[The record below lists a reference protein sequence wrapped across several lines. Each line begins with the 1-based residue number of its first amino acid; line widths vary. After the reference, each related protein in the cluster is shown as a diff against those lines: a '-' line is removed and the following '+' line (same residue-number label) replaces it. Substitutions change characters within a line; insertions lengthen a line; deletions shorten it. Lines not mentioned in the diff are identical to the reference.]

1 MVKIAKISHILS
13 PKSAHRLLEEKFIS
27 LLQSCKTTKQIHQI
41 QTQVIAHGFSHNDYV
56 TPKLVTACAELKQMA
71 YAHQVF
77 DQIPDPN
84 FALWNALLR
93 GYAKNESH
101 REVVALFGRMKSM
114 DIMPNCFTF
123 PVVIK
128 SCGKLSRL
136 VEGEEVHCVVIKG
149 GFRSNPFVGTTLIE
163 MYAAGGVIGAAYK
176 VFGEMFERNV
186 VAWTSMINGYILC
199 GDMVSAQ
206 RLFDLAPERDI
217 VLWNTMVSGYIE
229 LGDMVTARK
238 LFDKMPRRDVICWNT
253 VLNGYA
259 SNQDIEACEDLFEK
273 MPERNVFS
281 WNGLIGG
288 YARNGRFIEVMGSF
302 KRMLTEGDVLPNDVT
317 LTTVLST
324 CARLGA
330 LDLGKWV
337 HVYAENM
344 EYKYNRNVYV
354 GNALIDMYAKCGV
367 VDNAVDVFKNM
378 DKKDLITWNT
388 IICGLA
394 THGRGGDALSLF
406 SQMKNSRLKPDGIT
420 FIGILCSCTH
430 LGLVEDGLSYFQS
443 MVSDY
448 SIMPQIE
455 HYGCM
460 VDLLGRAGLLVQA
473 MDFVRQMPIEADV
486 VIWAALLGACRKYKN
501 IELAELALERLI
513 ELEPKNPANYVMLS
527 NVYGDLGRW
536 KDVARLKVAIRDT
549 GYKKFPGISS
559 IEVNDGVVEFC
570 SLDERH
576 PETQEIYEALR
587 GLTKLLRSSGN
598 VPDFLELGHGD

>member
-1 MVKIAKISHILS
+1 MVKIAKISHILA

-27 LLQSCKTTKQIHQI
+27 LLQSCKTTKLLHQI

-114 DIMPNCFTF
+114 DILPNCFTF

-217 VLWNTMVSGYIE
+217 VLWNTIVSGYIK
-229 LGDMVTARK
+229 LGNMVTARK

-259 SNQDIEACEDLFEK
+259 SNQGIEACEDLFEK
-273 MPERNVFS
+273 MPVRNVFS

-288 YARNGRFIEVMGSF
+288 YARNGRFIEVLGSF
-302 KRMLTEGDVLPNDVT
+302 KLMLTEGDVLPNDAT
-317 LTTVLST
+317 LTTVLSA

-344 EYKYNRNVYV
+344 GYNRNVYV

-460 VDLLGRAGLLVQA
+460 VDLLGRAGLLEQA
-473 MDFVRQMPIEADV
+473 VDFVRQMPIEADV
-486 VIWAALLGACRKYKN
+486 VIWAALLGACRTYKN

-536 KDVARLKVAIRDT
+536 KDVARLKVAMRDT

-559 IEVNDGVVEFC
+559 IEVNDSVVEFC

-576 PETQEIYEALR
+576 PETEEIYEALR

>member
-1 MVKIAKISHILS
+1 M
-13 PKSAHRLLEEKFIS
+13 F
-27 LLQSCKTTKQIHQI
+27 
-41 QTQVIAHGFSHNDYV
+41 
-56 TPKLVTACAELKQMA
+56 
-71 YAHQVF
+71 
-77 DQIPDPN
+77 
-84 FALWNALLR
+84 R
-93 GYAKNESH
+93 GYAKNENH
-101 REVVALFGRMKSM
+101 REVMLLFGRMKSM

-128 SCGKLSRL
+128 SCGRLKRL

-149 GFRSNPFVGTTLIE
+149 GFRANPYVGTTLIE

-206 RLFDLAPERDI
+206 RLFHLAPERDI

-229 LGDMVTARK
+229 LRDMLAARK
-238 LFDKMPRRDVICWNT
+238 LFDDMPRRDVMGWNT

-259 SNQDIEACEDLFEK
+259 SNGEIDACEKLFEE

-288 YARNGRFIEVMGSF
+288 YARNGRFFQVLGSF
-302 KRMLTEGDVLPNDVT
+302 KRMLSEGDVLPNDAT
-317 LTTVLST
+317 LVTVLSA

-337 HVYAENM
+337 HVYAENIG
-344 EYKYNRNVYV
+344 YKRNVFV
-354 GNALIDMYAKCGV
+354 GNALIDMYAKCGII
-367 VDNAVDVFKNM
+367 DNALDVFKSM
-378 DKKDLITWNT
+378 DNKDLITWNT

-394 THGRGGDALSLF
+394 MHGCGADALNVF
-406 SQMKNSRLKPDGIT
+406 RQMKNYGENPDGIT

-430 LGLVEDGLSYFQS
+430 LGLVEDGLLYFQS
-443 MVSDY
+443 MVDDY
-448 SIMPQIE
+448 SIVPQIE

-460 VDLLGRAGLLVQA
+460 VDLLGRSGLLDQA
-473 MDFVRQMPIEADV
+473 MNFVRKMPMEPDA
-486 VIWAALLGACRKYKN
+486 VIWAALLGACRIYKN
-501 IELAELALERLI
+501 IEFAELALERLI

-527 NVYGDLGRW
+527 NIYGDLGRW
-536 KDVARLKVAIRDT
+536 RDVARLKVAMRDT
-549 GYKKFPGISS
+549 GYKKVPGVSF
-559 IEVNDGVVEFC
+559 IEANDGVVEFY

-576 PETQEIYEALR
+576 PETEEIYGALR
-587 GLTKLLRSSGN
+587 GLTKLLKSSGY
-598 VPDFLELGHGD
+598 VPDFLDLGQGA

>member
-1 MVKIAKISHILS
+1 MKIAL
-13 PKSAHRLLEEKFIS
+13 PLAQKSAYRLLEEKFIS
-27 LLQSCKTTKQIHQI
+27 LLQSCKTIKELHQI
-41 QTQVIAHGFSHNDYV
+41 QAQVTLHGFSQNDYV
-56 TPKLVTACAELKQMA
+56 APKLVTACAELKRMA

-77 DQIPDPN
+77 DQIPEPN

-93 GYAKNESH
+93 GYARNEGH
-101 REVVALFGRMKSM
+101 REVVALFFRMKNM
-114 DIMPNCFTF
+114 DIMPNCYTF

-128 SCGKLSRL
+128 CCGRLGRL
-136 VEGEEVHCVVIKG
+136 VEGEEVHCVAIKC
-149 GFRSNPFVGTTLIE
+149 GFRANPFVGTTLIE

-186 VAWTSMINGYILC
+186 IAWTSMINGYILC

-229 LGDMVTARK
+229 LGDMRTARK

-259 SNQDIEACEDLFEK
+259 SNHDIEACEDLFEK

-281 WNGLIGG
+281 WNGLMGG
-288 YARNGRFIEVMGSF
+288 YARKGRFIAVLGSF
-302 KRMLTEGDVLPNDVT
+302 KQMLTESKVLPNDAT
-317 LTTVLST
+317 LTTVLSA

-337 HVYAENM
+337 HVYAENIG
-344 EYKYNRNVYV
+344 YKRNVYV

-378 DKKDLITWNT
+378 EMKDLITWNT

-394 THGRGGDALSLF
+394 THGRGGDALKLF
-406 SQMKNSRLKPDGIT
+406 SQMKSCKLKPDGIT

-448 SIMPQIE
+448 SIVPQIE

-460 VDLLGRAGLLVQA
+460 VDLLGRAGLLEQA
-473 MDFVRQMPIEADV
+473 VEFVRQMPIEADV
-486 VIWAALLGACRKYKN
+486 VIWTALLGACRIYKN

-527 NVYGDLGRW
+527 NIYGDLGRW
-536 KDVARLKVAIRDT
+536 KDVARLKVAVRDT
-549 GYKKFPGISS
+549 GYKKFPGVSS
-559 IEVNDGVVEFC
+559 IEANHGVVEFC
-570 SLDERH
+570 SLDKRH
-576 PETQEIYEALR
+576 QETEDIYETLE
-587 GLTKLLRSSGN
+587 GLTKLLRSSGY
-598 VPDFLELGHGD
+598 VPDILELGHGD

>member
-1 MVKIAKISHILS
+1 MVKIAKISHILA

-27 LLQSCKTTKQIHQI
+27 LLQSCKTTKLLHQI

-101 REVVALFGRMKSM
+101 MEVVALFGRMKSM

-259 SNQDIEACEDLFEK
+259 SNQDIEACEALFEK

-288 YARNGRFIEVMGSF
+288 YARNGRFIEVLGSF
-302 KRMLTEGDVLPNDVT
+302 KRMLTEGDVLPNDAT
-317 LTTVLST
+317 LTTVLSA

-344 EYKYNRNVYV
+344 GYNRNIYV

-394 THGRGGDALSLF
+394 THGRGGDALNLF

-460 VDLLGRAGLLVQA
+460 VDLLGRAGLLEQA
-473 MDFVRQMPIEADV
+473 VDFVRQMPIEPDV
-486 VIWAALLGACRKYKN
+486 VIWAALLGACRTYKN

-536 KDVARLKVAIRDT
+536 KDVARLKIAMRDT

-559 IEVNDGVVEFC
+559 IEFNDSVVEFC

-576 PETQEIYEALR
+576 PETEEIYEALR

-598 VPDFLELGHGD
+598 EPDFLELGHGD